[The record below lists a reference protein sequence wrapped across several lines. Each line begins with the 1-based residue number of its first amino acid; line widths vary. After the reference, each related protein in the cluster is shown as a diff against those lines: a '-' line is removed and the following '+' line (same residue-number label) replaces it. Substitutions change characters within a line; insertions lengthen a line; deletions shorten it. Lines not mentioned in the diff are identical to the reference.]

1 MKTEYAVGSFRMR
14 FASQARRRWFVA
26 LVYAA
31 LAVFILG
38 ALFLSHKNATGA
50 WFTASCGI
58 LYIAVWIVFSGLA
71 GDPRARGDERE
82 VHRRDHAHF
91 RAYYALGFFLF
102 GALIAGSFRGPNPI
116 TPHLPLALR
125 GYFVQLPFVLLLATA
140 LLYGTL
146 PSAIL
151 LWTEPDMEDGL

>member
-1 MKTEYAVGSFRMR
+1 MNTDYAVGNFRIR
-14 FASQARRRWFVA
+14 FESRARRRWFVA
-26 LVYAA
+26 LVYTA
-31 LAVFILG
+31 LAVFMLA
-38 ALFLSHKNATGA
+38 ALFLSHKDATGA

-58 LYIAVWIVFSGLA
+58 LSIALWIIFSWLA
-71 GDPRARGDERE
+71 GDPHARGDERE

-102 GALIAGSFRGPNPI
+102 GALIAGSFRGPDPI

-125 GYFVQLPFVLLLATA
+125 GYLMQLPFVLLLTTG

-151 LWTEPDMEDGL
+151 LWTEPDMDV

>member
-1 MKTEYAVGSFRMR
+1 MNTEYAVGNIRIR

-38 ALFLSHKNATGA
+38 ALFLSQKNATGA
-50 WFTASCGI
+50 WLTASCGI
-58 LYIAVWIVFSGLA
+58 LYIALWIVFSGLA

-102 GALIAGSFRGPNPI
+102 GALIAGSFRGPDPI
-116 TPHLPLALR
+116 TPRLPLALR
-125 GYFVQLPFVLLLATA
+125 GYLMQLPFVLLLTTA

-151 LWTEPDMEDGL
+151 LWTEPDIEEAE

>member
-1 MKTEYAVGSFRMR
+1 MNNDYVVGNFRIR
-14 FASQARRRWFVA
+14 FETQARRRWFVA
-26 LVYAA
+26 LVYMA
-31 LAVFILG
+31 LAVFMLA
-38 ALFLSHKNATGA
+38 ALFLSHKDTPGA

-58 LYIAVWIVFSGLA
+58 LYIALWIIFSRLA
-71 GDPRARGDERE
+71 GDPHARGDERE

-102 GALIAGSFRGPNPI
+102 GALIAGSFRGPDPI

-125 GYFVQLPFVLLLATA
+125 GYLMQLPFVLLLTTA

-151 LWTEPDMEDGL
+151 LWTEPDMDV

>member
-1 MKTEYAVGSFRMR
+1 MNTEYAVGNIRIR

-38 ALFLSHKNATGA
+38 ALFLSQKNATGA
-50 WFTASCGI
+50 WLTASCGI
-58 LYIAVWIVFSGLA
+58 LYIALWIVFSGLA

-102 GALIAGSFRGPNPI
+102 GALIAGSFRGPDPI

-125 GYFVQLPFVLLLATA
+125 GYLMQLPFVLLLTTA

-151 LWTEPDMEDGL
+151 LWTEPDIEEAE

>member
-1 MKTEYAVGSFRMR
+1 MKTEYAVGNIRIHFE
-14 FASQARRRWFVA
+14 SQARRRWFVA
-26 LVYAA
+26 LIYAA
-31 LAVFILG
+31 LAVFILA
-38 ALFLSHKNATGA
+38 ALFLSHKDATGA

-58 LYIAVWIVFSGLA
+58 LYLALWIIFSWLA
-71 GDPRARGDERE
+71 GDPHARGDERE
-82 VHRRDHAHF
+82 MHRRDHAHF

-102 GALIAGSFRGPNPI
+102 GALIAGSFRGPDPI

-125 GYFVQLPFVLLLATA
+125 GYLMQLPFVLLLTTA

-151 LWTEPDMEDGL
+151 LWTEPDLEEPA

>member
-1 MKTEYAVGSFRMR
+1 MNTEYAVGNIRIR
-14 FASQARRRWFVA
+14 LASQARRRWFVA

-38 ALFLSHKNATGA
+38 ALFLSQKNATGA
-50 WFTASCGI
+50 WLTASCGI
-58 LYIAVWIVFSGLA
+58 LYIALWIAFSGLA

-102 GALIAGSFRGPNPI
+102 GALIAGSFRGPDPI

-125 GYFVQLPFVLLLATA
+125 GYFMQLPFVLLLTTA

-151 LWTEPDMEDGL
+151 LWTEPDIEEAE

>member
-1 MKTEYAVGSFRMR
+1 VNNEYAVGNFRIR
-14 FASQARRRWFVA
+14 FETQARRRWFVA
-26 LVYAA
+26 LVYTA
-31 LAVFILG
+31 LAVFMLA
-38 ALFLSHKNATGA
+38 ALFLSHKDTNGA

-58 LYIAVWIVFSGLA
+58 LCIALWIVFSSVA
-71 GDPRARGDERE
+71 GDLHARGDERE

-91 RAYYALGFFLF
+91 RAYYVLGFFLF
-102 GALIAGSFRGPNPI
+102 CAFIAGSFRGSDPI

-125 GYFVQLPFVLLLATA
+125 GYLMQLQFVLLLTTA

-151 LWTEPDMEDGL
+151 LWTEPDMDV

>member
-1 MKTEYAVGSFRMR
+1 MRTEYLVGNMR
-14 FASQARRRWFVA
+14 IGFASQARRRWFVA
-26 LVYAA
+26 LVYTA

-38 ALFLSHKNATGA
+38 ALFLSHKNVTGA

-58 LYIAVWIVFSGLA
+58 LYIALWVVFSGLA

-102 GALIAGSFRGPNPI
+102 GALIAGSFRGPDPI